1 MDDPDKVGE
10 YMSVSRECEKCGGD
24 GERLIDWGYGER
36 MYTCIECNGSG
47 IKPESEESDDR
58 KQKV

>member
-1 MDDPDKVGE
+1 
-10 YMSVSRECEKCGGD
+10 MSCFSRMRKCGGD

-36 MYTCIECNGSG
+36 MYTCIECNRSG